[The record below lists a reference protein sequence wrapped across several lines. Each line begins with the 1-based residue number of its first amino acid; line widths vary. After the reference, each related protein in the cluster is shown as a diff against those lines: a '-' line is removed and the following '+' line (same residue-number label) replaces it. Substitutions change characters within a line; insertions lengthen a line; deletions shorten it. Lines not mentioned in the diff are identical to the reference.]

1 MKHASRWLLILSV
14 FVAMAFGGG
23 VAGQAPAP
31 QGAPPAG
38 GPPGL
43 PFPLPPGGLE
53 AMAADR
59 PLVKQFD
66 KDGNGRLELAE
77 RTAAREW
84 MATQPLTGIP
94 AMMEFMARGMPG
106 GRAGMAAMMTGG
118 RGFAPSSPGRRVNVS
133 DVRSAPG
140 SAPLYDTGTLRT
152 FFLQF
157 ESPAWEK
164 ELEAFYRTDVDV
176 PAALTVDGRTYRDV
190 GIRFR
195 GMSSYMMTPPG
206 SKRSL
211 NVTVDFAREDQ
222 RLMGY
227 RTLNLLNVN
236 GDATFSRPLLYSEI
250 AQKYLPAAK
259 ANYVRVVINNEDW
272 GVYVNVE
279 QFNTDFIQ
287 ARFGTRRGA
296 RWKVPGSPF
305 GQGGMAYL
313 GDDAE
318 KYKFIYE
325 IKSNDN
331 ARSWRDL
338 IAMFKVLNQTPLEK
352 LEAALAPILDVDGVL
367 KFLALEN
374 ALVNTDG
381 YWTRASDYNIYQD
394 ERGRFHV
401 IPHDM
406 NEAFEEENFGAGP
419 GRGFP
424 PGMAPPGFPPPGA
437 APAAGAPAAPPPGFP
452 PLPPGM
458 AFPTNFGRATVEL
471 DPLVG
476 LDDASKPLR
485 SRLLAVP
492 ALRAKYLGY
501 VREIADKWLD
511 WRTLEPMV
519 RRYQALIAES
529 VKADTKKLY
538 SFDAFQSNVAKGDES
553 LRGFVERRRAFL
565 LKTANP

>member
-1 MKHASRWLLILSV
+1 MKNASRWTVVVAV
-14 FVAMAFGGG
+14 FVGVFLGGAA
-23 VAGQAPAP
+23 AGQGPAP
-31 QGAPPAG
+31 QGPPPG
-38 GPPGL
+38 GPPGGF

-53 AMAADR
+53 AMAVDR

-66 KDGNGRLELAE
+66 RNSNGRLELAE
-77 RTAAREW
+77 RAAAREW

-94 AMMEFMARGMPG
+94 AMMDFMARGMPG
-106 GRAGMAAMMTGG
+106 GRAGMAAMMTAG
-118 RGFAPSSPGRRVNVS
+118 RGFAPAGPGRRVAAS
-133 DVRSAPG
+133 EVRPAAAA
-140 SAPLYDTGTLRT
+140 APLYDTGTLRT

-157 ESPAWEK
+157 ENAAWEK

-176 PAALTVDGRTYRDV
+176 PATLTVDGRTYREV

-195 GMSSYMMTPPG
+195 GMSSYMMTPEG

-236 GDATFSRPLLYSEI
+236 GDATFVRPLLYSEI
-250 AQKYLPAAK
+250 AQKYVPAAK
-259 ANYVRVVINNEDW
+259 ANYVRLVINGEEW

-279 QFNTDFIQ
+279 QFNGDFIE
-287 ARFGTRRGA
+287 ARFATRRGA

-313 GDDAE
+313 GDDPE

-331 ARSWRDL
+331 PRSWRDL
-338 IAMFKVLNQTPLEK
+338 IALFKVLNETPLDK
-352 LEAALAPILDVDGVL
+352 LEAALSPVLDVDGVL

-401 IPHDM
+401 IPHDT

-419 GRGFP
+419 GRGFAP
-424 PGMAPPGFPPPGA
+424 PPGFPMPPGA
-437 APAAGAPAAPPPGFP
+437 PGGAPGAPPPGFP

-458 AFPTNFGRATVEL
+458 AFPAMFGRATVEL

-476 LDDASKPLR
+476 LDDTTKPLR
-485 SRLLAVP
+485 SRLLSVP
-492 ALRAKYLGY
+492 ALRTRYLGY
-501 VREIADKWLD
+501 VRDIADRWLD

-519 RRYQALIAES
+519 RRYQGLIAES

-538 SFDAFQSNVAKGDES
+538 SFDAFQANVATGDDS
-553 LRGFVERRRAFL
+553 LRGFAERRRAFL
-565 LKTANP
+565 LKTVNP

>member
-1 MKHASRWLLILSV
+1 
-14 FVAMAFGGG
+14 
-23 VAGQAPAP
+23 
-31 QGAPPAG
+31 
-38 GPPGL
+38 
-43 PFPLPPGGLE
+43 
-53 AMAADR
+53 MAADR
-59 PLVKQFD
+59 PLVRQFD

-77 RTAAREW
+77 RTAARDW
-84 MATQPLTGIP
+84 VATQPPTGMAGMID
-94 AMMEFMARGMPG
+94 MMARGMPG
-106 GRAGMAAMMTGG
+106 GRAGMAKMMAGG
-118 RGFAPSSPGRRVNVS
+118 RGLAPSGPGRRVAVT
-133 DVRSAPG
+133 DVRPAPAA
-140 SAPLYDTGTLRT
+140 APLYDTGTLRT
-152 FFLQF
+152 YFLQF
-157 ESPAWEK
+157 ENAAWEK

-176 PAALTVDGRTYRDV
+176 PATLTVDGRTYRDV
-190 GIRFR
+190 GVRFR
-195 GMSSYMMTPPG
+195 GMSSYMMTPEG

-211 NVTVDFAREDQ
+211 NVTVDFAHEDQ
-222 RLMGY
+222 RLLGY

-236 GDATFSRPLLYSEI
+236 GDATFVRPLLYSDI
-250 AQKYLPAAK
+250 AQQYLPAAK
-259 ANYVRVVINNEDW
+259 ANYARVVINGEDW

-305 GQGGMAYL
+305 GQGGMAYI
-313 GDDAE
+313 GDDAA

-331 ARSWRDL
+331 AGSWRDL
-338 IAMFKVLNQTPLEK
+338 IAMFKLLNETPLEK
-352 LEAALAPILDVDGVL
+352 LESALAPVLDVDGAL

-401 IPHDM
+401 IPHDT
-406 NEAFEEENFGAGP
+406 NEAFEEENFGAGA

-424 PGMAPPGFPPPGA
+424 PGMAPPGFPPAGAGAGA
-437 APAAGAPAAPPPGFP
+437 APGAPPPGFP

-458 AFPTNFGRATVEL
+458 AFPANFGRATVEL
-471 DPLVG
+471 DPLIG
-476 LDDASKPLR
+476 LDDVSKPLR

-501 VREIADKWLD
+501 IREIAEKHLD
-511 WRTLEPMV
+511 WRTLEPKV
-519 RRYQALIAES
+519 RRYQGLIAEA

-538 SFDAFQSNVAKGDES
+538 SFEAFQSNVAAGDES
-553 LRGFVERRRAFL
+553 LRSFVERRRAFL
-565 LKTANP
+565 LKTIN

>member
-1 MKHASRWLLILSV
+1 MKHASRWFLILLV
-14 FVAMAFGGG
+14 FVALAFGGG
-23 VAGQAPAP
+23 LAGQAPAP

-59 PLVKQFD
+59 PVVKQFD

-77 RTAAREW
+77 RNAAREW

-94 AMMEFMARGMPG
+94 AMMEFMARGVPG
-106 GRAGMAAMMTGG
+106 GRAGMAAMMTG
-118 RGFAPSSPGRRVNVS
+118 RGFAPSSPGRRVGLN
-133 DVRSAPG
+133 DVRSAPA

-152 FFLQF
+152 LFLQF
-157 ESPAWEK
+157 ESPEWEK
-164 ELEAFYRTDVDV
+164 ELAAFYRTDVDV
-176 PAALTVDGRTYRDV
+176 PVTLTVDGRAYRDV
-190 GIRFR
+190 GVRFR
-195 GMSSYMMTPPG
+195 GMSSYMMTPEG

-211 NVTVDFAREDQ
+211 NVSVDFAREDQ

-236 GDATFSRPLLYSEI
+236 SDATFARPLLYSEI
-250 AQKYLPAAK
+250 AQKYLPVAK
-259 ANYVRVVINNEDW
+259 ANYVRVVINSEDW
-272 GVYVNVE
+272 GVYVNSE
-279 QFNTDFIQ
+279 QFNTDFLQ

-313 GDDAE
+313 GDDPE

-338 IAMFKVLNQTPLEK
+338 IALFKVLNQTPLEK
-352 LEAALAPILDVDGVL
+352 LEAALAPVLDVDGVL
-367 KFLALEN
+367 RFLALEN

-401 IPHDM
+401 IPHDV

-419 GRGFP
+419 
-424 PGMAPPGFPPPGA
+424 AGA
-437 APAAGAPAAPPPGFP
+437 AGAPPPGFP

-458 AFPTNFGRATVEL
+458 SFPANFGRATVEL
-471 DPLVG
+471 DPLIG

-492 ALRAKYLGY
+492 SLRTKYLGY
-501 VREIADKWLD
+501 VRDIADKWLD

-538 SFDAFQSNVAKGDES
+538 SFEAFQSNVATGDES

-565 LKTANP
+565 LKTVNP

>member
-1 MKHASRWLLILSV
+1 
-14 FVAMAFGGG
+14 
-23 VAGQAPAP
+23 
-31 QGAPPAG
+31 
-38 GPPGL
+38 
-43 PFPLPPGGLE
+43 
-53 AMAADR
+53 MAADR

-77 RTAAREW
+77 RNAAREW

-94 AMMEFMARGMPG
+94 AMMDFMARGMPG
-106 GRAGMAAMMTGG
+106 GRAGMAAMMTAG
-118 RGFAPSSPGRRVNVS
+118 RGFAPSGPGRRVVQS
-133 DVRSAPG
+133 DVRAAPASAPF
-140 SAPLYDTGTLRT
+140 YDTGTLRT
-152 FFLQF
+152 LFFQF
-157 ESPAWEK
+157 ENPGWQK

-176 PAALTVDGRTYRDV
+176 PATLSVDGRTYRDV
-190 GIRFR
+190 GVRFR
-195 GMSSYMMTPPG
+195 GMSSYMMTPEG

-236 GDATFSRPLLYSEI
+236 GDATFARPLLYSEI

-279 QFNTDFIQ
+279 QFNADFIQ

-331 ARSWRDL
+331 PGSWRAL
-338 IAMFKVLNQTPLEK
+338 IAMFKLLNETPLEQ
-352 LEAALAPILDVDGVL
+352 LEAALAPVMDVDGVL
-367 KFLALEN
+367 KFLALEI

-381 YWTRASDYNIYQD
+381 YWTRASDYNLYQD
-394 ERGRFHV
+394 VRGRFHV
-401 IPHDM
+401 IPHDV
-406 NEAFEEENFGAGP
+406 NEAFEEENFGGGP

-424 PGMAPPGFPPPGA
+424 PGMAPPGFPPQGGAPG
-437 APAAGAPAAPPPGFP
+437 AGAPGGPPPGFP

-458 AFPTNFGRATVEL
+458 AFPANFGRATVEL

-492 ALRAKYLGY
+492 SLRARYLGY
-501 VREIADKWLD
+501 VRDIADKWLD

-538 SFDAFQSNVAKGDES
+538 SFEAFQSNVATGDDS
-553 LRGFVERRRAFL
+553 LRGFAERRRAFL
-565 LKTANP
+565 LKTVNP

>member
-1 MKHASRWLLILSV
+1 MKHASRWFLILPV
-14 FVAMAFGGG
+14 LVAVAFAGRI
-23 VAGQAPAP
+23 AGQAPASS

-38 GPPGL
+38 GPPGF
-43 PFPLPPGGLE
+43 PFQLPPGGLE

-66 KDGNGRLELAE
+66 KDGNGRLDLAE
-77 RTAAREW
+77 RNAARAW
-84 MATQPLTGIP
+84 MATQPPVGIP
-94 AMMEFMARGMPG
+94 AMMDMMARGMPG

-118 RGFAPSSPGRRVNVS
+118 RGFAPSGPGRRVLQS
-133 DVRSAPG
+133 DVRAAPASAPF
-140 SAPLYDTGTLRT
+140 YDTGTLRT
-152 FFLQF
+152 LFFQF
-157 ESPAWEK
+157 ENPAWEK
-164 ELEAFYRTDVDV
+164 ELESFYRTDVDV
-176 PAALTVDGRTYRDV
+176 PATLSVDGRTYREV
-190 GIRFR
+190 GVRFR
-195 GMSSYMMTPPG
+195 GMSSYIMTPEG

-236 GDATFSRPLLYSEI
+236 GDATFARPLLYSEI

-272 GVYVNVE
+272 GVFVNVE
-279 QFNTDFIQ
+279 QFNADFIQ

-305 GQGGMAYL
+305 GQGGMRYL
-313 GDDAE
+313 GEDAE

-331 ARSWRDL
+331 PGSWRAL
-338 IAMFKVLNQTPLEK
+338 IAMFKVLNETPLEQ
-352 LEAALAPILDVDGVL
+352 LEAALAPVMDVDSVL
-367 KFLALEN
+367 KFLALEV

-401 IPHDM
+401 IPHDV
-406 NEAFEEENFGAGP
+406 NEAFEEENFGAARP
-419 GRGFP
+419 GG
-424 PGMAPPGFPPPGA
+424 
-437 APAAGAPAAPPPGFP
+437 PPPGFP

-458 AFPTNFGRATVEL
+458 AFPANFGRATVEL

-485 SRLLAVP
+485 ARLLAVP
-492 ALRAKYLGY
+492 ALRARYLAY
-501 VREIADKWLD
+501 VRDIADKWLD

-538 SFDAFQSNVAKGDES
+538 SFEAFQSNVATGDDS

-565 LKTANP
+565 LKTVNP

>member
-1 MKHASRWLLILSV
+1 MTSASRWVLALSAFLVV
-14 FVAMAFGGG
+14 FLVG
-23 VAGQAPAP
+23 VAGQAPPP
-31 QGAPPAG
+31 QGPPAGAPPG
-38 GPPGL
+38 F
-43 PFPLPPGGLE
+43 PFALPPGGLE

-77 RTAAREW
+77 RDAARQW

-94 AMMEFMARGMPG
+94 AMMDFMSRGFPG
-106 GRAGMAAMMTGG
+106 GRAGMAKMMGG
-118 RGFAPSSPGRRVNVS
+118 RGPVPSGPGRRVAVA
-133 DVRSAPG
+133 DVRPAPASAPF
-140 SAPLYDTGTLRT
+140 YDTGTLRT
-152 FFLQF
+152 LFLQF
-157 ESPAWEK
+157 ENAAWEK

-176 PAALTVDGRTYRDV
+176 PATLIVDGRTYRDV
-190 GIRFR
+190 GVRFR
-195 GMSSYMMTPPG
+195 GMSSYMMTPEG

-211 NVTVDFAREDQ
+211 NVTVDFAHEDQ

-236 GDATFSRPLLYSEI
+236 GDATFARPILYNEI

-259 ANYVRVVINNEDW
+259 ANYARVVINGEDW

-279 QFNTDFIQ
+279 QFNADFIQ

-296 RWKVPGSPF
+296 RWKVPGSPM

-325 IKSNDN
+325 IKTNDN
-331 ARSWRDL
+331 AASWRSL
-338 IAMFKVLNQTPLEK
+338 MAFFKVLNETPLDK
-352 LEAALAPILDVDGVL
+352 LEAALAPVLDVDGAL

-374 ALVNTDG
+374 AFVNTDG
-381 YWTRASDYNIYQD
+381 YWTRASDYNIYLD

-401 IPHDM
+401 IPHDT
-406 NEAFEEENFGAGP
+406 NEGFEEENFGAGP

-424 PGMAPPGFPPPGA
+424 PGMAPPGFPPPPGA
-437 APAAGAPAAPPPGFP
+437 GAAGAPGALPPGFP
-452 PLPPGM
+452 PLPPGIT
-458 AFPTNFGRATVEL
+458 FPANFGRATVEL
-471 DPLVG
+471 DPLIG

-492 ALRAKYLGY
+492 ALRARYLGY
-501 VREIADKWLD
+501 VREIAEKWLD

-519 RRYQALIAES
+519 RGYQRLIAEN

-538 SFDAFQSNVAKGDES
+538 SFEAFQSNVATGEDS
-553 LRGFVERRRAFL
+553 LRSFVERRRAFL
-565 LKTANP
+565 LKTIN